1 MSEFSLSRFFINR
14 TPSLFSNQLTTTT
27 NTSQS
32 WTELLKYST
41 IQQKAREQVLNF
53 QTSKLQ
59 KMASAQV
66 PTSLSSFPEEL
77 LARILADCV
86 TPPQVLP
93 VRPPWHTQ
101 PIFFPRP
108 SLLARPTPHTSTR
121 APSSLLLVSRQFLRI
136 GTPIYYQT
144 LHLPTAT
151 HAARV
156 LETLISQPIIA
167 DAVRRVVLGCVS
179 LEGARVLRA
188 CEKIEDV
195 DICMD
200 VYEANPRG
208 DAAEDQDAQAL
219 CDALD
224 RLDLKHLTIRRISD
238 AYLTLTRPKYLIE
251 RITKAVPGWPNLE
264 SVHYAFKISSTPATR
279 PLAEALSHAPKLRS
293 LKAQLPE
300 IWNELFLTIST
311 NPTLEQVALYAEG
324 VDGILHTTMYMM
336 EARKHAH
343 LNELIKVGTTF
354 FRTRARTTAAA
365 VPSPPSTR
373 PSTPLS
379 ASRVKEV
386 AAELMTPRLS
396 QNVPPHVAGGSH
408 VL

>member
-1 MSEFSLSRFFINR
+1 
-14 TPSLFSNQLTTTT
+14 
-27 NTSQS
+27 
-32 WTELLKYST
+32 
-41 IQQKAREQVLNF
+41 
-53 QTSKLQ
+53 
-59 KMASAQV
+59 MASAQV

-86 TPPQVLP
+86 IPQVMP
-93 VRPPWHTQ
+93 VRPSWPPWHTQ
-101 PIFFPRP
+101 SIFLPRR
-108 SLLARPTPHTSTR
+108 SLLAQPTTHTSTCSR
-121 APSSLLLVSRQFLRI
+121 LSPLLVSRQFLRI
-136 GTPIYYQT
+136 GTPIFYQT

-156 LETLISQPIIA
+156 LETLIAQPVIA
-167 DAVRRVVLGCVS
+167 GAVRCVVLGCVS

-188 CEKIEDV
+188 CERIEDV

-208 DAAEDQDAQAL
+208 DASEDQDAQAL

-224 RLDLKHLTIRRISD
+224 QIDLKHLTIRRIPD
-238 AYLTLTRPKYLIE
+238 AYLTLTRPKYLLE
-251 RITKAVPGWPNLE
+251 RITKAVPGWFNLE

-300 IWNELFLTIST
+300 IWNELFLTISN
-311 NPTLEQVALYAEG
+311 NPTLEQVALYVEG

-343 LNELIKVGTTF
+343 LSELIKVGTTF
-354 FRTRARTTAAA
+354 FRTRARTAAAA

-386 AAELMTPRLS
+386 AGELMTPGLS
-396 QNVPPHVAGGSH
+396 QNVPLHVAGGSH
-408 VL
+408 EL

>member
-1 MSEFSLSRFFINR
+1 
-14 TPSLFSNQLTTTT
+14 
-27 NTSQS
+27 
-32 WTELLKYST
+32 
-41 IQQKAREQVLNF
+41 
-53 QTSKLQ
+53 
-59 KMASAQV
+59 MASAQV

-101 PIFFPRP
+101 LFPCP
-108 SLLARPTPHTSTR
+108 SLLARPPPYTSTR
-121 APSSLLLVSRQFLRI
+121 ARFSPLLVSRQFLRI

-156 LETLISQPIIA
+156 LETLVAQPVLA
-167 DAVRRVVLGCVS
+167 SAVRRVVLGCVS

-188 CEKIEDV
+188 CGMIEDV

-200 VYEANPRG
+200 VYEGNPQG
-208 DAAEDQDAQAL
+208 DAVEDLDAQAL

-224 RLDLKHLTIRRISD
+224 RMDLKHLTIRRSSD
-238 AYLTLTRPKYLIE
+238 AYLTLTRPKYLLE
-251 RITKAVPGWPNLE
+251 RIAKAVHGWPNLE
-264 SVHYAFKISSTPATR
+264 SVHYALKIGSTPATR

-293 LKAQLPE
+293 LKAQLPA
-300 IWNELFLTIST
+300 IWNDLFLTISQ
-311 NPTLEQVALYAEG
+311 NPTLEQIALYVEG

-336 EARKHAH
+336 EAKKHAH
-343 LNELIKVGTTF
+343 LSELIKVGTSF
-354 FRTRARTTAAA
+354 IRTRAHTTAAA
-365 VPSPPSTR
+365 VSSPPSTR
-373 PSTPLS
+373 PSTPMS

-386 AAELMTPRLS
+386 ATELMNPGLS
-396 QNVPPHVAGGSH
+396 QNESLPVAGSSSGF
-408 VL
+408 

>member
-1 MSEFSLSRFFINR
+1 
-14 TPSLFSNQLTTTT
+14 
-27 NTSQS
+27 
-32 WTELLKYST
+32 
-41 IQQKAREQVLNF
+41 
-53 QTSKLQ
+53 
-59 KMASAQV
+59 MASAQV

-101 PIFFPRP
+101 SIFFPRP
-108 SLLARPTPHTSTR
+108 SHLARPTPHTSTR
-121 APSSLLLVSRQFLRI
+121 APLSLLLVSRQFLRI

-156 LETLISQPIIA
+156 LETLIAQPVIA
-167 DAVRRVVLGCVS
+167 DAVRCVVLGCVS

-238 AYLTLTRPKYLIE
+238 AYLTLTRPKYLLE
-251 RITKAVPGWPNLE
+251 RITKAVPGWFNLE

-343 LNELIKVGTTF
+343 LNELIKVGT
-354 FRTRARTTAAA
+354 ARTTAAA

-386 AAELMTPRLS
+386 AAELMTPGLS
-396 QNVPPHVAGGSH
+396 QNVPLHVAGGSH
-408 VL
+408 VF